1 MKHERIHIALKSPV
15 KSLCWFG
22 EDLADLASGGVVYNL
37 NGDNVSS
44 FWNWTYRFD
53 AAVLA
58 LSGRFAV
65 IYERLG
71 TKGLVLDRGKL
82 VREVNRSYYHAGV
95 YEYPVVLIEHSDG
108 RTLIAHCPDEYN
120 RIEIEDAQTGERL
133 TDHADREP
141 DDMFHSRLAV
151 SPGGTRLLS
160 AGWRWH
166 PVDAVSTWSIADALS
181 DGRTLDTFGPPESAD
196 VLDIGSATFMD
207 DDRIL
212 VSADEKALK
221 SASFAPGSLGVY
233 NLATLGFESVV
244 SVEETIG
251 NMMGLGEGLA
261 VGFCESPKVFDIT
274 TGQVVHRWPDI
285 SSGTKTSSIIHHL
298 KGLPTVACDPA
309 GRRFAVASETGIDV
323 VLLL

>member
-1 MKHERIHIALKSPV
+1 MNHERIHIPLKSPV

-22 EDLADLASGGVVYNL
+22 DDLTDLASGGATFRL
-37 NGDNVSS
+37 NGDTKNSMVHMG
-44 FWNWTYRFD
+44 YRFD

-58 LSGRFAV
+58 PSGRYAV

-82 VREVNRSYYHAGV
+82 VRELNRSYYHAGV
-95 YEYPVVLIEHSDG
+95 YEYPVVLFEHSDG

-181 DGRTLDTFGPPESAD
+181 DRRTLDTFGPPASKD

-207 DDRIL
+207 EDRIL

-244 SVEETIG
+244 SVQETIG
-251 NMMGLGEGLA
+251 NMMWLGEGLG
-261 VGFCESPKVFDIT
+261 VGFYESPKVFDIT

-285 SSGTKTSSIIHHL
+285 SSGTQTSSIIHHL

-323 VLLL
+323 VLL

>member
-1 MKHERIHIALKSPV
+1 MKHERVHIPLKSPV

-22 EDLADLASGGVVYNL
+22 DDLADLASGGAIFKL
-37 NGDNVSS
+37 NGDTKNSMVHMG
-44 FWNWTYRFD
+44 YRFD

-58 LSGRFAV
+58 PGGRYAV

-71 TKGLVLDRGKL
+71 TKGLVLDGGEL
-82 VREVNRSYYHAGV
+82 VREVNRSFYHAGA
-95 YEYPVVLIEHSDG
+95 YEYPVVLFEHVDG

-120 RIEIEDAQTGERL
+120 RIEIEDARTGERL
-133 TDHADREP
+133 TVHSDREP
-141 DDMFHSRLAV
+141 EDMFHSRLAV

-166 PVDAVSTWSIADALS
+166 PIDAVSTWSIADALS
-181 DGRTLDTFGPPESAD
+181 DGRTLDTFGPPESKD

-212 VSADEKALK
+212 VCSGEDDWEQIA
-221 SASFAPGSLGVY
+221 FPPRSLGVY
-233 NLATLGFESVV
+233 NLATLGFERVV

-251 NMMGLGEGLA
+251 NMMWLGEGLG
-261 VGFCESPKVFDIT
+261 VGFYESPKVFDIT
-274 TGQVVHRWPDI
+274 TGQVVHRWSDI
-285 SSGTKTSSIIHHL
+285 SSGTQTSSIIHHL
-298 KGLPTVACDPA
+298 KGLPPVACDPV

-323 VLLL
+323 VML